1 MCKVNHDCVLFAVC
15 SIYKNRR
22 YNLWNTIIRSW
33 GFLFNLSKQLAW
45 NWKWVAKKLCKG
57 RKNRSETAYRT
68 PPPPLLAR
76 HLVVISA
83 SHRKGR
89 PCLAGAPGSESSS
102 VPLPQEQQLP
112 SALCCTKHHCGVAW
126 CGAARAALPWAGCTA
141 VVAAWDQALTPQ
153 HRGARSNLT
162 FLMSVPAKKRWER
175 KRKKRGESY
184 SHWRLPNGVILSS
197 SSVSL
202 FSFAITSLLSQLCS
216 ENCSLLVSVYQPWH
230 QLPSQCPLSS
240 WTSLALQFY
249 I

>member
-1 MCKVNHDCVLFAVC
+1 MNHDCVLFAVC
-15 SIYKNRR
+15 SIYKNR
-22 YNLWNTIIRSW
+22 WQ
-33 GFLFNLSKQLAW
+33 QLAW

-126 CGAARAALPWAGCTA
+126 RGLPCPELDVGPRQRPGTGRSHPSTEEHGATSHSWCWWLPRSAGN
-141 VVAAWDQALTPQ
+141 
-153 HRGARSNLT
+153 G
-162 FLMSVPAKKRWER
+162 KKEER
-175 KRKKRGESY
+175 RE
-184 SHWRLPNGVILSS
+184 
-197 SSVSL
+197 L
-202 FSFAITSLLSQLCS
+202 FSLEA
-216 ENCSLLVSVYQPWH
+216 
-230 QLPSQCPLSS
+230 
-240 WTSLALQFY
+240 A
-249 I
+249 